1 MGLADLEFGNTLS
14 DLLQIRNVI
23 DGVHFLNVFGPDPS
37 WLILVFK
44 LTADFGD
51 RFAEVVG

>member
-1 MGLADLEFGNTLS
+1 MLT
-14 DLLQIRNVI
+14 
-23 DGVHFLNVFGPDPS
+23 GPPPKFHPS

-44 LTADFGD
+44 LSADFGD